1 MSEPAPLLSVVT
13 LSLNSAQFLRET
25 LDSVARQTFRDFEHI
40 VVDGGSTDGT
50 QALLAEYPSVRWISE
65 PDGELGFAAK
75 IGAID
80 TSVKLLIYFLH
91 ERLWNKVDYGRV
103 PAPDYEV

>member
-1 MSEPAPLLSVVT
+1 MPAAAT
-13 LSLNSAQFLRET
+13 AATAATAAAFET
-25 LDSVARQTFRDFEHI
+25 RSRSVAKAISWRILAAIITA
-40 VVDGGSTDGT
+40 VV
-50 QALLAEYPSVRWISE
+50 ALVMTHQ
-65 PDGELGFAAK
+65 LGFAAK

-91 ERLWNKVDYGRV
+91 ERAWNKIGFGRV